1 MPPDA
6 GNVQTSTH
14 STDSGIQ
21 PDTDV
26 EGLARLIAREVWEY
40 TAGLPQRWVPLII
53 IAERLALQDEDA
65 TTAAIQFA
73 VDHRWLEDFGGQ
85 NSIRL
90 TGAGRCIE

>member
-6 GNVQTSTH
+6 GNIQTG
-14 STDSGIQ
+14 TDAVVQ
-21 PDTDV
+21 PDIDV
-26 EGLARLIAREVWEY
+26 EGLARLIARDVWDY
-40 TAGLPQRWVPLII
+40 TAGLPERWVPLII

-65 TTAAIQFA
+65 TTAAVQHA
-73 VDHRWLEDFGGQ
+73 VDRRWLEEFGSH